1 MISAITNTDIA
12 LTRLRSHTGAAIPP
26 PLAADVRV
34 LWRVRVSLRAM
45 SSARVA
51 AGRAITAEVIH
62 LLRNRFQMVWPNTM
76 PHSAQVVDME
86 AIWDRGNTKLVGPA
100 MGIHLGP
107 RAVGHAAN
115 SETTIAIGET
125 FGSPQP
131 TRIGE
136 FHFRPETDSWF
147 LRLRAVLSKHDSIV
161 TPMVV
166 QFTS

>member
-1 MISAITNTDIA
+1 MTIAHSSLAGRLPHTN
-12 LTRLRSHTGAAIPP
+12 AAFPP
-26 PLAADVRV
+26 PLFSDVGV
-34 LWRVRVSLRAM
+34 FGGVRMALRAM
-45 SSARVA
+45 RRRCVFSRGRSSTQGVD
-51 AGRAITAEVIH
+51 

-76 PHSAQVVDME
+76 PHAAKVIDSQS
-86 AIWDRGNTKLVGPA
+86 IWDRGNTKLVGPA